1 MAQPPA
7 SLSGWCPAAD
17 LLEERI
23 ILVTGA
29 ANGIGL
35 ALSKA
40 MAAHSATVIM
50 LDKDVHG
57 LEQAYD
63 DIVAAGHLEP
73 ALYPMD
79 LQSAVPDDYT
89 QLAAT
94 LQQEFSR
101 LDGLVHNAA
110 QLAALVPFANYDNEL
125 WLQTL
130 QVNLHAPYLLTT
142 ACLDLLGASKD
153 ASIIFTADE
162 VGRQGKAYWGAYGVS
177 KAGLEGFMQILADE
191 LESNMNIRVNSI
203 DPGPALTGMRRIAYP
218 GENSAGL
225 CTPEDV
231 VNPFLYLCSA
241 DSKEITGQ
249 QLSVRELL
257 DT

>member
-1 MAQPPA
+1 MTHPQ
-7 SLSGWCPAAD
+7 SLAGWQPAAG
-17 LLEERI
+17 LLHERI

-35 ALSKA
+35 AVSKA
-40 MAAHSATVIM
+40 MADHGATVIM

-63 DIVAAGHLEP
+63 DIVAAGGTEP

-79 LQSAVPDDYT
+79 LQGAAPDDYT
-89 QLAAT
+89 QLANT
-94 LQQEFSR
+94 LQQEFGL

-110 QLAALVPFANYDNEL
+110 QLGALVPFANFDNEL
-125 WLQTL
+125 WLETI

-142 ACLDLLGASKD
+142 ACLGLLNASTD
-153 ASIIFTADE
+153 ASIVFTSDE
-162 VGRQGKAYWGAYGVS
+162 VGRKGKAYWGAYGVA

-191 LESNMNIRVNSI
+191 LECNTPIRVNSI
-203 DPGPALTGMRRIAYP
+203 DPGPVLTAMRRIAYP
-218 GENSAGL
+218 GTDSAEL
-225 CTPEDV
+225 CKPADIV
-231 VNPFLYLCSA
+231 KPFLYLCSA
-241 DSKEITGQ
+241 ESKDINGQ

-257 DT
+257 DQ